1 MCTSMTSVS
10 GNADQL
16 RKAADDLDTLMEGNR
31 KIYMER
37 VNITEEELESM
48 MDVETYLTAEQAVE
62 QGFADEVSSKA
73 GEEAGT
79 VMQQLQTQ
87 LLQLRTEMLNQ
98 KAINTQMLEFCKQ
111 ASKKNE
117 DNDDEDNNDDK
128 KNQKNNSEPKQST
141 NKMAALLA
149 KAAAKNLEKR

>member
-1 MCTSMTSVS
+1 
-10 GNADQL
+10 
-16 RKAADDLDTLMEGNR
+16 
-31 KIYMER
+31 MER

-48 MDVETYLTAEQAVE
+48 MDAETYLTAEQAVE

-98 KAINTQMLEFCKQ
+98 KAIKTQMLEFCKQ
-111 ASKKNE
+111 ASKKNEDSAEDEDEDDEVSDGSDEDNSE

-128 KNQKNNSEPKQST
+128 KNQKNNSDPKQST